1 MLGQGRGK
9 KKERK
14 GEWDLSTSHS
24 FAHTSGTAFQV
35 VWVCSE
41 ADKLRWHSLRC
52 FFFSFFFF
60 ISSSTTHS
68 ISPLPDPFFSSIFFW
83 CYMLWLIS
91 LSVVLW
97 SDLLWCSFGIWKWFI
112 SLASCLFLH
121 TIWLNKHVWAK
132 YRPRKKIMDAFI
144 CFLSVEFQSLCKIFK
159 IKACLRSSHGV
170 FSLNWSCCHLLSVWL
185 KEINGM

>member
-1 MLGQGRGK
+1 MTHTHIPEAVLSRMLGQGRGK
-9 KKERK
+9 KKRK
-14 GEWDLSTSHS
+14 REWDLSTSHS

-60 ISSSTTHS
+60 ISSST
-68 ISPLPDPFFSSIFFW
+68 F
-83 CYMLWLIS
+83 YMLWLIS

-132 YRPRKKIMDAFI
+132 YRPRKKNHG
-144 CFLSVEFQSLCKIFK
+144 CFHLFSLCGISKPVQNI
-159 IKACLRSSHGV
+159 
-170 FSLNWSCCHLLSVWL
+170 
-185 KEINGM
+185 